1 MKTKTRLSRW
11 LLIAAIAFCA
21 NLAGDAIQQ
30 ASACPMCKA
39 ATEEDD
45 AKPRAYMYSI
55 LFMLAV
61 PGTMVGGMAARLV
74 LLSRRESAT
83 LAELGLTDEA
93 LPQPDSQNADGPLA

>member
-1 MKTKTRLSRW
+1 MKLRTRLSRW
-11 LLIAAIAFCA
+11 LLIATVAFCA
-21 NLAGDAIQQ
+21 SLAGDAVKQ

-61 PGTMVGGMAARLV
+61 PGTMVGGMAARLI

-83 LAELGLTDEA
+83 LAEHGLTDDA
-93 LPQPDSQNADGPLA
+93 FPQGDSPDGNDPLI

>member
-1 MKTKTRLSRW
+1 MKTNQRITRW

-21 NLAGDAIQQ
+21 NLVSGSIRQ

-39 ATEEDD
+39 ANEEDD

-61 PGTMVGGMAARLV
+61 PGTMVGGMAAGLV
-74 LLSRRESAT
+74 AVSRRESAS
-83 LAELGLTDEA
+83 LAENGLTD
-93 LPQPDSQNADGPLA
+93 DTITGPHSKEQDNKAV

>member
-1 MKTKTRLSRW
+1 MKSNNRLTRW

-21 NLAGDAIQQ
+21 NLVSGSLQQ

-39 ATEEDD
+39 VTEEDD

-61 PGTMVGGMAARLV
+61 PGTMVGGMVARLV
-74 LLSRRESAT
+74 ALSRRETAS
-83 LAELGLTDEA
+83 LAESGLTDDDVA
-93 LPQPDSQNADGPLA
+93 IPNANGE

>member
-1 MKTKTRLSRW
+1 MKSNNRLTRW
-11 LLIAAIAFCA
+11 LLIVAIAFCA
-21 NLAGDAIQQ
+21 NLVSGSLQQ

-61 PGTMVGGMAARLV
+61 PGTMVGGMAAGLV
-74 LLSRRESAT
+74 AVSRRESAS
-83 LAELGLTDEA
+83 LAENGLVDDELPAASPQDTD
-93 LPQPDSQNADGPLA
+93 SSSV